1 MVPPARCNTSAPLFP
16 ECIVNAYQF
25 EGTPWTNS
33 SSYERFNPARL
44 VANWATPQMTIHSD
58 LDYRLPISEGL
69 AVFNIMQELGI
80 PSMFLNFPDENH
92 WYAPPFPCLTFP
104 WGGKSE

>member
-1 MVPPARCNTSAPLFP
+1 
-16 ECIVNAYQF
+16 
-25 EGTPWTNS
+25 
-33 SSYERFNPARL
+33 
-44 VANWATPQMTIHSD
+44 MTIHSD

-92 WYAPPFPCLTFP
+92 WYAPPHHCFALPCQSELTDRCRILKP
-104 WGGKSE
+104 ENRLMWYNEVMGWIDKWTGGPSAQ